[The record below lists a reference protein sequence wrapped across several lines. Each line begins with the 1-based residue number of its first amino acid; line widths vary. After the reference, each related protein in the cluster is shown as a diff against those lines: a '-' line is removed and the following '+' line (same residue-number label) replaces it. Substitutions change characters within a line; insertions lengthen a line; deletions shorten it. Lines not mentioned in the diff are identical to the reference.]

1 MTDGGRTIGN
11 LFADLAASATAEQV
25 ATLLAAPGLRIERIV
40 SMGQASPPGFWYDQD
55 DAEWVVVLEGAARL
69 SIAGEDA
76 PRLLRRG
83 DFVHL
88 PAHTRHRVEW
98 TDPAV
103 PTVWLAVTYHPRH
116 PDA

>member
-1 MTDGGRTIGN
+1 MTDGSTLGN
-11 LFADLAASATAEQV
+11 LFADLAASAAEEGLV
-25 ATLLAAPGLRIERIV
+25 TLLAAPGLRIERIV

-76 PRLLRRG
+76 PRLLCRG

-98 TDPAV
+98 TDPAIA
-103 PTVWLAVTYHPRH
+103 TVWLAVTYRPRRS
-116 PDA
+116 DA